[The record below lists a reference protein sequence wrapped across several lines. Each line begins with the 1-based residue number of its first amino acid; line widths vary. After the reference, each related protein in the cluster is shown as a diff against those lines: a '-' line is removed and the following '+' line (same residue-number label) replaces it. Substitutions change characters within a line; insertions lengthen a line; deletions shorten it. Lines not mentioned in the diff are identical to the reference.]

1 MKNETEKHQFGFS
14 FMRGDTGGQKVHSFW
29 GYGDVDA
36 AKADAFRQAKNYAQS
51 YERELNDKARAKA
64 ERRGDRYA
72 PSRIDVQIV
81 NCSLWQ

>member
-29 GYGDVDA
+29 GDGDVET
-36 AKADAFRQAKNYAQS
+36 AKKDAFARAKCYAQS

-72 PSRIDVQIV
+72 PSHIDVQIV
-81 NCSLWQ
+81 NCSLWR

>member
-1 MKNETEKHQFGFS
+1 MKNEMEKHQFGFS

-29 GYGDVDA
+29 GFGDPETAKKDA
-36 AKADAFRQAKNYAQS
+36 SARAKCYAQS

-72 PSRIDVQIV
+72 PSHINVQIV
-81 NCSLWQ
+81 NCSLWR